1 MNRIATL
8 AALAAFASLPALAQ
22 QKMDN
27 ADAAALKQLAQSSL
41 NEIEA
46 GQSAESKAQSAEVRE
61 FAKKMQ
67 TDHTKML
74 DELKSLAQARG
85 VALPQSASVKD
96 MAQMKMMG
104 RASGADFDR
113 QYLAH
118 VVKDHQKD
126 VKETEDLA
134 AKAKDPDFR
143 KAVQHANAKVREH
156 LQLAQRIAG
165 QTSAAGGSSRK

>member
-8 AALAAFASLPALAQ
+8 AALALFASLPALA

-27 ADAAALKQLAQSSL
+27 ADAAAMKQLAQSSL

-46 GQSAESKAQSAEVRE
+46 GKDAEAKAQSAEVKQ
-61 FAKKMQ
+61 FAQKMQ
-67 TDHTKML
+67 TDHIRML
-74 DELKSLAQARG
+74 DELQRLAQAKG
-85 VALPQSASVKD
+85 VALPKSASVKE

-113 QYLAH
+113 QYMEH

-126 VKETEDLA
+126 AKETADLA
-134 AKAKDPDFR
+134 AKAKDPEFR
-143 KAVQHANAKVREH
+143 AAVQQANAKVREH
-156 LQLAQRIAG
+156 LELAQRIAG
-165 QTSAAGGSSRK
+165 RPAAAGGSSSR